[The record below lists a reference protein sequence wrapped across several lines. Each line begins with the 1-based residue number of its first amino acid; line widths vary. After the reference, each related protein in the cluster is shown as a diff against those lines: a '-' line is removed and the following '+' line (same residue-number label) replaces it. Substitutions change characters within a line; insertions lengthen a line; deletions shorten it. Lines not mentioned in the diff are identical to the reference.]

1 MIKREPMLFRR
12 LYILTL
18 VLLCFAGCASKS
30 RSPLSDSISFYDP
43 AKKAEF
49 ERGLRQD
56 HTQRKFGLVSTD
68 SLFAKEDESGFLLL
82 QPDSQTWK
90 AYYYFFH
97 LRKRIFEDF
106 PHIVPE
112 NENEIPVVFNGRVH
126 YFLQYF
132 QNTGR
137 SSFSKWLSRSGK
149 YIPMMKQILEAKEMP
164 VDLVYLAMIESGFNV
179 RARSHMGAVGPWQFI
194 SSTAK
199 RYGLRVDSWVDERMD
214 PEKSTIAAAN
224 YLRDLYNM
232 FQSWELAAAG
242 YNCGEE
248 RVQAAID
255 RFQVYDFWEI
265 SEHTLPRETKDYV
278 PKLMA
283 ALIIA
288 KNPEKYGFRGI
299 AYQEPKPVEQV
310 LVLPQR
316 SLRDI
321 AAVIGADY
329 ISLRDFNPSLIREAT
344 PPGGSY
350 KINVPLGYGKVVTAK
365 YNNISAL
372 KMVAVATP
380 GNSTKYHR
388 VRRGDSL
395 GEIARRYGVSM
406 SSIKRANR
414 MRGSMIRVGQ
424 VLAIPGGSRVA
435 YSSTNAT
442 VRKTESLKH
451 KVRRGDSLGR
461 IAVSYGSS
469 VSAIKSANG
478 IKGSQI
484 IVGQVLT
491 IPGGKTV
498 TKNNGKAGDV
508 IKYRVKKGDTLWD
521 IASKY
526 DVSVSS
532 IKRWNNLSSSQLAS
546 GKQLTIYVE

>member
-1 MIKREPMLFRR
+1 
-12 LYILTL
+12 
-18 VLLCFAGCASKS
+18 
-30 RSPLSDSISFYDP
+30 
-43 AKKAEF
+43 
-49 ERGLRQD
+49 
-56 HTQRKFGLVSTD
+56 
-68 SLFAKEDESGFLLL
+68 
-82 QPDSQTWK
+82 
-90 AYYYFFH
+90 
-97 LRKRIFEDF
+97 
-106 PHIVPE
+106 
-112 NENEIPVVFNGRVH
+112 
-126 YFLQYF
+126 
-132 QNTGR
+132 
-137 SSFSKWLSRSGK
+137 
-149 YIPMMKQILEAKEMP
+149 
-164 VDLVYLAMIESGFNV
+164 LAMIESGFNV
-179 RARSHMGAVGPWQFI
+179 RAKSHMGAVGPWQFI

-299 AYQEPKPVEQV
+299 EYQEPKPVEKV

-321 AAVIGADY
+321 AAVIGADF

-414 MRGSMIRVGQ
+414 MRGSMIRAGQ

-442 VRKTESLKH
+442 VRKSESIKH

-478 IKGSQI
+478 IKGSEI